1 MAVQLFPR
9 PLCVVDVETWHP
21 GGRGERHRLVEI
33 GAVMVDVYGYPG
45 AVHHRLCRPSDLP
58 RSTTRLLGNS
68 VPVAALWE
76 REVPSEHEA
85 AREFAEWH
93 FARSS
98 PELIA
103 YNSPFDRAALGGA
116 LVEADGCGHA
126 PITTT
131 WPLPWGP
138 CLMATAKRLLGRQQ
152 SKELAAAEAIPD
164 PHRALEWVARRV
176 RYAGELDMH
185 RALPDALLEAA
196 LLVAL
201 RRRELAAAPSSPS
214 LPAPASGRPSLFGAL
229 A

>member
-1 MAVQLFPR
+1 MAAQLFDR
-9 PLCVVDVETWHP
+9 PLCVVDVETYHP

-33 GAVMVDVYGYPG
+33 GAVMVDIHGYPG
-45 AVHHRLCRPSDLP
+45 AVYQRLCRPTDLP
-58 RSTTRLLGNS
+58 RSVTRLLGNS

-76 REVPSEHEA
+76 SGVLSEHEA

-103 YNSPFDRAALGGA
+103 YNSPFDRSALGGA
-116 LVEADGCGHA
+116 LIEADGCGSA

-138 CLMATAKRLLGRQQ
+138 CLMQTAKRLLGRQR
-152 SKELAAAEAIPD
+152 SKELAAAEALPN
-164 PHRALEWVARRV
+164 PHGALEWVARRV
-176 RYAGELDMH
+176 RYDGELDMH

-201 RRRELAAAPSSPS
+201 RRRELAAVPASP
-214 LPAPASGRPSLFGAL
+214 LAPASGRPSLFGATP
-229 A
+229 